1 LKGGGEYFK
10 EIKSLYWKFIFIF
23 CLQTFSFRETN
34 YVKGLFGGE
43 EDEKREVEKR
53 EIGEKCPIKVVWWE
67 KK

>member
-1 LKGGGEYFK
+1 MKIY
-10 EIKSLYWKFIFIF
+10 IYF

-53 EIGEKCPIKVVWWE
+53 EIGEKCPIKAVWWE